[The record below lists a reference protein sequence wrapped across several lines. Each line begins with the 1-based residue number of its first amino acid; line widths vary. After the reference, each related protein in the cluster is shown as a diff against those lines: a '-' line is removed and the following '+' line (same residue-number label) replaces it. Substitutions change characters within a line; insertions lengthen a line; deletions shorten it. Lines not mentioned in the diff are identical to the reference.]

1 LMRRALDSARPEF
14 IHRRAGKLPWCRKK
28 AVQ

>member
-1 LMRRALDSARPEF
+1 VRWIPRDQSFLQA